1 MIIIRPEDF
10 KLHRMIRAVVKQA
23 RAGLQYAASGQYQN
37 YPVGVIELGIAL
49 DGLELVKKN
58 LYELMKKGIIHA

>member
-1 MIIIRPEDF
+1 
-10 KLHRMIRAVVKQA
+10 MIRAVVKQA